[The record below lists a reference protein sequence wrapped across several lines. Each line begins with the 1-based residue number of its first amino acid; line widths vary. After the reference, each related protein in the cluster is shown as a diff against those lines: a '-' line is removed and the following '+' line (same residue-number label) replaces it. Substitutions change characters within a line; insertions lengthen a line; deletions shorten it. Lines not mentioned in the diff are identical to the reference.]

1 MMLAQMGVE
10 EEDGREEEGP
20 LDWGTFGSTSLDKQL
35 AEGGLELRAA
45 LEEAS
50 PKSPQKKQGTAK
62 ARDMAI

>member
-20 LDWGTFGSTSLDKQL
+20 LDWGKFGSTSLDKQL
-35 AEGGLELRAA
+35 AKGGLELRAA

-50 PKSPQKKQGTAK
+50 PK
-62 ARDMAI
+62 